1 MNINQWRGFLTESK
15 KTSEKLLRE
24 ITEDEL
30 EHIQK
35 ALDEMNNED
44 LAFNKIFDGKMRVL
58 IDFPTIDTK
67 SDLGRFVE
75 FFREAEYEVDWNK
88 GVVSGTKELMD
99 NSVENLRRQF
109 TGETPIPPQKRKIQ
123 MKIGKFFKKIGEL
136 TRKRDVYFQKI
147 VQHSKENPDL
157 GRVPDR
163 PGQATG
169 NQAQAA
175 LDEGELANYERLG
188 SHLEMYLPQ
197 IRYQSTVEWAERM
210 GDYWQK
216 NAEYIKRNVENLRN
230 DQYSI
235 IITRHPID
243 VLRMSDFDGIT
254 SCHSPPSQAGGGESY
269 YKCAVAEAHGHG
281 AVAYVVQTEQIAD
294 YVYGEREKRKPRDL
308 SKFEAGIQEGE
319 IFDDE
324 KRWDAGTIRPVSRL
338 RLRQVRYYEAT
349 KGSKPRTDDY
359 KGAGR
364 NPFEG
369 IQVAVPER
377 RVYGEKIPGLWE
389 RVSAWAK
396 EAQEEQIQ
404 IIRKDSEPDNDQRVI
419 QLDKFI
425 KFGGSYEDNRISEL
439 IADLFGNEGGDGLP
453 ANTSGSVVQ
462 DTATE
467 DELEVNLVGSL
478 LEQWQEHVDQTVET
492 WNNRYQAVEVQGVA
506 EDDGGGGTYINP
518 SAGFMIRW
526 DADEWATLPGYQEA
540 SYAVSELNDLGW
552 GWADADSAA
561 LRASGNN
568 ISLVF
573 RINME
578 MVPDSNGMG
587 FAADPEDFEDLC
599 IALNAVD
606 DMYDGVKAYVE
617 RYFKGQGYMQGGAI
631 GNLAREILDGDL
643 NTEWEMEPDD
653 RYDWDEVT
661 QIDAIAKFDFGA
673 IDPEL
678 PEHHPGVARAIA
690 EDRDFQIQFRK
701 AIHASAQ
708 EKMNTQYFVNTYWR
722 VYLDA
727 SNDVIMECNLR
738 VYDSSNDEQ
747 VHILEQIVTDNYDLD
762 DLRDSVLRPL
772 LIQALNSRMPS
783 GMQNSFNENER
794 IVKGWKSFLK
804 G

>member
-1 MNINQWRGFLTESK
+1 MNINQWRGFLRESK
-15 KTSEKLLRE
+15 ETSEKLLRE
-24 ITEDEL
+24 ITEDEI
-30 EHIQK
+30 EHIRR
-35 ALDEMNNED
+35 ALDEMGNED
-44 LAFNKIFDGKMRVL
+44 LAFDKIFDGKMRVL

-88 GVVSGTKELMD
+88 GVISGTKELMD
-99 NSVENLRRQF
+99 NSVQNLRRQF
-109 TGETPIPPQKRKIQ
+109 TGEAPIPPQKRKIQ

-136 TRKRDVYFQKI
+136 TRKRDAYFQKI

-210 GDYWQK
+210 GNYWQK
-216 NAEYIKRNVENLRN
+216 NAEYIKRNVENLGN

-281 AVAYVVQTEQIAD
+281 AVAYVVETEELLTNTNTGNIDSAEQ
-294 YVYGEREKRKPRDL
+294 E
-308 SKFEAGIQEGE
+308 IQEGE
-319 IFDDE
+319 IFGDNARFE
-324 KRWDAGTIRPVSRL
+324 GAGFDIIPVSRL
-338 RLRQVRYYEAT
+338 RLRQVRYYEVTQKT
-349 KGSKPRTDDY
+349 KPKTDDY
-359 KGAGR
+359 KAAGR

-462 DTATE
+462 DLTTE
-467 DELEVNLVGSL
+467 DDLEVNLVGSL
-478 LEQWQEHVDQTVET
+478 LGQWQENIDRTVEM
-492 WNNRYQAVEVQGVA
+492 WNNRYQAVEVNGYA

-518 SAGFMIRW
+518 SAGFEIRW
-526 DADEWATLPGYQEA
+526 DADEWETLPGWQEG
-540 SYAVSELNDLGW
+540 SYAVEQLNDIGW
-552 GWADADSAA
+552 GWADADSARLQSHQSVA
-561 LRASGNN
+561 NGNS
-568 ISLVF
+568 IVLIF
-573 RINME
+573 RINLD

-599 IALNAVD
+599 VALNAID
-606 DMYDGVKAYVE
+606 DLYDGVKEYVE
-617 RYFKGQGYMQGGAI
+617 RYFKGQGYMSGGAI
-631 GNLAREILDGDL
+631 GNLAREIHDGDID
-643 NTEWEMEPDD
+643 TEWDLETDD

-661 QIDAIAKFDFGA
+661 QIDATAKFDFGA
-673 IDPEL
+673 FDPPL
-678 PEHHPGVARAIA
+678 PEHNPQIMQKIA

-701 AIHASAQ
+701 AIHASTQ
-708 EKMNTQYFVNTYWR
+708 EKMNTQYFVDTHWR
-722 VYLDA
+722 VSLDS

-747 VHILEQIVTDNYDLD
+747 VSILEQIITDNYDLD

-772 LIQALNSRMPS
+772 VVQAMNSRMPS
-783 GMQNSFNENER
+783 GMQKSFNENTR
-794 IVKGWKSFLK
+794 IVKSWKNFLK